1 MNFSEQERR
10 IIADTDFFPA
20 KAAITDKVKALL
32 SHLREELK
40 QELAVTRLAAPDGLD
55 TTHGQLVKGEHLLD
69 FPYQYL
75 DFPKYFSLDEMFTFR
90 TLVWWGHHIVFALML
105 NGRDLDRYKEQF
117 LRVYDQLADQELH
130 LLMTETP
137 WEWRRG
143 DDYVLPITRKNRAQ
157 VIAAVAARP
166 FLKIHRIVDFDHPAF
181 AEGRLAAEGV
191 ATFRLMARIASP

>member
-20 KAAITDKVKALL
+20 KAVITDKVKALL

-75 DFPKYFSLDEMFTFR
+75 DFPKYFLQDEMFTFR
-90 TLVWWGHHIVFALML
+90 TLVWWGHHIVFALIL
-105 NGRDLDRYKEQF
+105 GGRHLDHYKAN
-117 LRVYDQLADQELH
+117 LLKVYDRLADRELH
-130 LLMTETP
+130 LLVTETP
-137 WEWRRG
+137 WEWRHG
-143 DDYVLPITRKNRAQ
+143 EEYVLSITQQNRQQ
-157 VIAAVAARP
+157 VAAAVAARP
-166 FLKIHRIVDFDHPAF
+166 FLKIHRIVGFDHPAL
-181 AEGRLAAEGV
+181 AAGTLAAEGRM
-191 ATFRLMARIASP
+191 TFRLMAGIVKP